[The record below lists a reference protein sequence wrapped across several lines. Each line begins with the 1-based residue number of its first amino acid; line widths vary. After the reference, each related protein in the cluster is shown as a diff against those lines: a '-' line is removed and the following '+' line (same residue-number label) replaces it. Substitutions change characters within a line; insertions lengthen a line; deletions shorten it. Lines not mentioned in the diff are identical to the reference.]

1 MGLGIGLVDSLEE
14 CLLHG
19 LLAELLDRRV
29 CSCLLMLSSLRSGVG
44 EAGQG
49 GK

>member
-19 LLAELLDRRV
+19 LAELLDRRV